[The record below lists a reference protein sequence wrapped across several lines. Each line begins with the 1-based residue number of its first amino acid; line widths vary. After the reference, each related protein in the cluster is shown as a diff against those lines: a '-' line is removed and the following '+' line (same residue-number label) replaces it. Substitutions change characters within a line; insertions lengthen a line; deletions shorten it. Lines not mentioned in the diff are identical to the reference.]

1 MTDEA
6 IKRAKGLSAM
16 IFDVD
21 GVLTDGTLY
30 LNDRGEEMK
39 AFNTRDGHG
48 IKMLRESGVQVGILT
63 ARRSGVVERRA
74 SELGITLLR
83 QGAADKKTAFAEML
97 GIVGC
102 NPAQAGYMGDDV
114 IDLPVLIRCGF
125 AATVPEAPQLLRERC
140 HYVALAPGGRG
151 AVREV
156 CEFVLRAQDRLDAAL
171 AAYIA

>member
-1 MTDEA
+1 
-6 IKRAKGLSAM
+6 M

-48 IKMLRESGVQVGILT
+48 IKMLRESGVQIGILT
-63 ARRSGVVERRA
+63 ARNSRVVERRA
-74 SELGITLLR
+74 SELGITLVR
-83 QGAADKKTAFAEML
+83 QGAGDKHAAFLEML
-97 GIVGC
+97 QAANC
-102 NPAQAGYMGDDV
+102 SAAEAGYMGDDL

-125 AATVPEAPQLLRERC
+125 AATVPEAPRAVRDRC
-140 HYVALAPGGRG
+140 HYVAHATGGRG
-151 AVREV
+151 AVREA
-156 CEFVLRAQDRLDAAL
+156 CEFVLQAQDRLEAAL